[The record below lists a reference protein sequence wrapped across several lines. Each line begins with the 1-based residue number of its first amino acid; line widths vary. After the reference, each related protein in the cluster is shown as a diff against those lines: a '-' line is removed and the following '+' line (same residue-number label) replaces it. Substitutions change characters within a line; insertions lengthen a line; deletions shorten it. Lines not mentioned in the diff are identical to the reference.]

1 MIRFAIKISV
11 ALLPVILIACPLL
24 SRAQST
30 VENVLLRVEQNNT
43 TLAALRKMTDAEK
56 IGNRTGLALQ
66 NPGAAF
72 DFLWGS
78 PQEIGNR
85 TDIYIN
91 QSFDFPTV
99 YAFKSQIASMK
110 NEQAEL
116 VYREQRTGILHRA
129 HLICIDLIFRNA
141 EKTEYSKRYRDA
153 QLLQA
158 GYEAKLE
165 QGEAG
170 ILELNKIRLTVLSY
184 AQKLK
189 NTDIELE
196 ALQSELAGLNGGQII
211 SINDSIYTGPQTA
224 VDFEQWYA
232 RSELKNPLF
241 QWFRQELSIAR
252 KQEQLNF
259 SQSLPGFQIGYM
271 SEKTVGI
278 RYQGIT
284 AGITVPLWENRNK
297 VRFAKARSM
306 AVQSMEADEKSRF
319 FNEMKT
325 LFNKANALKTGLS
338 EYQQKFALL
347 NDPALLRKA
356 LDQGEI
362 SLITFLSERSLYY
375 QGVDEMLA
383 MEHDLNI
390 LWARLMKYQL

>member
-1 MIRFAIKISV
+1 MIKLAMKIAFAF
-11 ALLPVILIACPLL
+11 LPVVLIACPL
-24 SRAQST
+24 SNHAQPT
-30 VENVLLRVEQNNT
+30 LEKVLIQVEQNNT
-43 TLAALRKMTDAEK
+43 SLAALRKMTDAEK
-56 IGNRTGLALQ
+56 IGNKTGLALQ
-66 NPGAAF
+66 NPEAAF

-78 PQEIGNR
+78 PREVGNR
-85 TDIYIN
+85 TDVYIN

-99 YAFKSQIASMK
+99 YAYKSQIASMK

-116 VYREQRTGILHRA
+116 EYRKQRMGVLHRA
-129 HLICIDLIFRNA
+129 LLICADLIYSNA
-141 EKTEYSKRYRDA
+141 LQSEYSKRYRDA
-153 QLLQA
+153 QLLLT

-165 QGEAG
+165 RGEAG
-170 ILELNKIRLTVLSY
+170 IIELNKIRLTVLGY

-196 ALQSELAGLNGGQII
+196 ALQSELAGLNGGKEILFT
-211 SINDSIYTGPQTA
+211 DSAFTKPPVAI
-224 VDFEQWYA
+224 DFGQWYA
-232 RSELKNPLF
+232 LIEEKNPVF
-241 QWFRQELSIAR
+241 QWLKQESSIAR

-284 AGITVPLWENRNK
+284 TGITIPLWENRNK

-306 AVQSMEADEKSRF
+306 AIQSMEADEKSRF

-325 LFNKANALKTGLS
+325 MYTKVASMQTGLT
-338 EYQQKFALL
+338 EYRQKLALL

-362 SLITFLSERSLYY
+362 SLITFISERSFYY
-375 QGVDEMLA
+375 QGVDDMLG

-390 LWARLMKYQL
+390 LRAGLMKYLL

>member
-11 ALLPVILIACPLL
+11 TLLPVILTACPLL

-165 QGEAG
+165 RGEAG

-211 SINDSIYTGPQTA
+211 SINDSIYTGPQTV

-259 SQSLPGFQIGYM
+259 SQSLPSFQIGYM

-284 AGITVPLWENRNK
+284 AGIMVPLWENRNK

-306 AVQSMEADEKSRF
+306 AVQSMEADEKFRF
-319 FNEMKT
+319 FNEMRT

-375 QGVDEMLA
+375 QGVDDMLA